1 MSSST
6 GSGDV
11 VDERAWWSAEA
22 VVEADRCGE
31 GEEAC
36 ADACSEAVE
45 GAGAVAF
52 EGEQVFAGLEDR
64 LDPLPDR
71 REVGLAAAFVFAVW
85 ADDRRVEVG
94 RGALEL
100 AAGVALV
107 ADHEEVAVASA
118 ALEHGQA
125 DLAFGGFRRGED
137 QCTRGAVEGE
147 QAVQAEAPEVA
158 AVACAVAVVS
168 RVSELAAP
176 GRFDAAGALDR
187 RRINQ
192 HQIVTEAGAV

>member
-11 VDERAWWSAEA
+11 VGERAWWSAEA
-22 VVEADRCGE
+22 VVGADRCGE

-36 ADACSEAVE
+36 ADACSEAVA
-45 GAGAVAF
+45 GVGAVAF

-71 REVGLAAAFVFAVW
+71 REVGPAAAFVFAVW

-118 ALEHGQA
+118 AL
-125 DLAFGGFRRGED
+125 DFLLASSFFSVDSDFLLAG
-137 QCTRGAVEGE
+137 
-147 QAVQAEAPEVA
+147 
-158 AVACAVAVVS
+158 
-168 RVSELAAP
+168 SEP
-176 GRFDAAGALDR
+176 RCSDT
-187 RRINQ
+187 
-192 HQIVTEAGAV
+192 VTVTASLLWES